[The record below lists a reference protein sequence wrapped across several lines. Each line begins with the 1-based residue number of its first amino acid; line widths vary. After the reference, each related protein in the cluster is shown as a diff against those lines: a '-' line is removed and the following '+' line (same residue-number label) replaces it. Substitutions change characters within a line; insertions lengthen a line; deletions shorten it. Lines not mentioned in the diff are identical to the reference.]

1 MTADERDERVRRAI
15 EATVS
20 GDTSAVSE
28 LFTADVVAASP
39 TVTVS
44 SRVELAVELE
54 DHESALSD
62 VAVATGPV
70 LSSGRRVCTEWV
82 ITGWRSDSVDADGGE
97 GLGARARE
105 VTLRGATVA
114 EFAGDRICALRHYW
128 DETRPL
134 AGAAGV
140 GDR

>member
-1 MTADERDERVRRAI
+1 MTGDERNERVRRAI

-28 LFTADVVAASP
+28 LFTADVVAALP

-54 DHESALSD
+54 DHEHTLSD
-62 VAVATGPV
+62 VSVATGPV
-70 LSSGRRVCTEWV
+70 LSAGNRICTEWV
-82 ITGWRSDSVDADGGE
+82 ITARRPVPSGAGDRANTGSGPPNVSWRGV
-97 GLGARARE
+97 
-105 VTLRGATVA
+105 TVA

-128 DETRPL
+128 DEAERRTEPGGSGGR
-134 AGAAGV
+134 
-140 GDR
+140 

>member
-1 MTADERDERVRRAI
+1 MTADERNERVRRAI

-28 LFTADVVAASP
+28 LFTADVIAASP
-39 TVTVS
+39 MVAVS

-54 DHESALSD
+54 DREGALSD
-62 VAVATGPV
+62 VTVATGSV

-82 ITGWRSDSVDADGGE
+82 MTARRSGQVAEVGE
-97 GLGARARE
+97 RPATAARE
-105 VTLRGATVA
+105 VTFRGATVA

-128 DETRPL
+128 DESERLGRP
-134 AGAAGV
+134 GEPGEH
-140 GDR
+140 

>member
-1 MTADERDERVRRAI
+1 VTADERNERVRRAI

-28 LFTADVVAASP
+28 LFTADVVAMLPA
-39 TVTVS
+39 VTVA

-54 DHESALSD
+54 DHAGALSD
-62 VAVATGPV
+62 VALATGHV
-70 LSSGRRVCTEWV
+70 LSSGSRVCTEWV
-82 ITGWRSDSVDADGGE
+82 MTAWRSDPIDVDGGE
-97 GLGARARE
+97 GQSPSGRQ

-128 DETRPL
+128 DETGSL
-134 AGAAGV
+134 AGPVDV
-140 GDR
+140 GDH

>member
-1 MTADERDERVRRAI
+1 MTADERNERVRRAI

-39 TVTVS
+39 TVTVT

-54 DHESALSD
+54 DHERALSD

-70 LSSGRRVCTEWV
+70 LSSGRQVCTEWV
-82 ITGWRSDSVDADGGE
+82 MTARRSGPVDLDEGE
-97 GLGARARE
+97 GAVAPGRE

-128 DETRPL
+128 DETRLFP
-134 AGAAGV
+134 GPNPV
-140 GDR
+140 GEA